1 LCKNSFLPFDDDNFA
16 DDEYFYAPFI
26 TAETQLPILGIG
38 IAARGT
44 SYNDFESLGGGLK
57 WTGNVATI
65 HLAAGLFYDRFK
77 TDYYDGDHF
86 SASASASLDL
96 VVLTPYIGIGYDYSE
111 METKHFLTNHKTDDD
126 VEVEKL
132 KNQVKALEA
141 KNSKLTALQTATKH
155 KEDPLVDA
163 EWNKTMNRRAYMDDM
178 WAIRERS

>member
-1 LCKNSFLPFDDDNFA
+1 MNLKNAWNSLRSMIGANNPLPNELQD
-16 DDEYFYAPFI
+16 
-26 TAETQLPILGIG
+26 PI
-38 IAARGT
+38 
-44 SYNDFESLGGGLK
+44 K
-57 WTGNVATI
+57 
-65 HLAAGLFYDRFK
+65 
-77 TDYYDGDHF
+77 DYH
-86 SASASASLDL
+86 SVNTL
-96 VVLTPYIGIGYDYSE
+96 
-111 METKHFLTNHKTDDD
+111 NHKTDDD